1 VRARAPPPPMRLSR
15 AAAIAARAL
24 RPARSHRSAL
34 APLWLPALPRRH
46 SANRPIAPPRCPAPV
61 DRKVPSDVGELLFS
75 GATHVGGMK
84 ISRAL
89 RPQGS
94 DPSVLGDI
102 DTSTQ
107 PIHMRRATPPCLLRP
122 ARLRLASLHDA
133 CSLVAFAAHATLLCV
148 WFPQEP
154 SLALVQ
160 HLRRP
165 PSAPPPG
172 AQHTYG
178 AAARFHS
185 GCARTSC
192 SYDRGFALL

>member
-1 VRARAPPPPMRLSR
+1 MRARAPPPPMRLSR

-94 DPSVLGDI
+94 DPSVHGDI
-102 DTSTQ
+102 DTSTHS
-107 PIHMRRATPPCLLRP
+107 PAALMTPAWPLLAFLRDPRSLLAFGAHPALLSHGFRRSTVWHGFSTR
-122 ARLRLASLHDA
+122 S
-133 CSLVAFAAHATLLCV
+133 SWHATV
-148 WFPQEP
+148 
-154 SLALVQ
+154 
-160 HLRRP
+160 
-165 PSAPPPG
+165 
-172 AQHTYG
+172 
-178 AAARFHS
+178 
-185 GCARTSC
+185 
-192 SYDRGFALL
+192 

>member
-1 VRARAPPPPMRLSR
+1 MLAGRLARGCT
-15 AAAIAARAL
+15 AACGSS
-24 RPARSHRSAL
+24 ARSQSLRILRFRCLLLPHRHCAD
-34 APLWLPALPRRH
+34 RQ
-46 SANRPIAPPRCPAPV
+46 IAPPRCPAPV

-165 PSAPPPG
+165 PSAPPPRG